1 MRKVAEGKR
10 PAGTGIAGGS
20 LIKKSSMNLEIIQD
34 RTFDAECAKRAGLI
48 DLHDKIMKRL
58 NATYP
63 ELDVYIKQCEEVYS
77 RVGDFLTEQRSQ
89 YLKEHEKT
97 LRLRYR

>member
-1 MRKVAEGKR
+1 MANL
-10 PAGTGIAGGS
+10 GI
-20 LIKKSSMNLEIIQD
+20 IRD

-48 DLHDKIMKRL
+48 DLHDKILKRL

-63 ELDVYIKQCEEVYS
+63 ELAVYIKQYEEVYS
-77 RVGDFLTEQRSQ
+77 RVGDFLTEPRGQ

-97 LRLRYR
+97 LRLRFR

>member
-1 MRKVAEGKR
+1 
-10 PAGTGIAGGS
+10 
-20 LIKKSSMNLEIIQD
+20 MNLEIIQD

-77 RVGDFLTEQRSQ
+77 RVGDFLTEPRSQ

>member
-1 MRKVAEGKR
+1 
-10 PAGTGIAGGS
+10 
-20 LIKKSSMNLEIIQD
+20 MNLEIIQD

-58 NATYP
+58 NAIYP
-63 ELDVYIKQCEEVYS
+63 ELDVYIKQCEEIYS
-77 RVGDFLTEQRSQ
+77 RVGDFLTESRSQ

>member
-1 MRKVAEGKR
+1 
-10 PAGTGIAGGS
+10 
-20 LIKKSSMNLEIIQD
+20 MNLKIIQD

-63 ELDVYIKQCEEVYS
+63 ELAGYIKQCEEVYS
-77 RVGDFLTEQRSQ
+77 KVGDFLTEPRSQ
-89 YLKEHEKT
+89 YMKVNEKT

>member
-1 MRKVAEGKR
+1 MICRGR
-10 PAGTGIAGGS
+10 

-63 ELDVYIKQCEEVYS
+63 ELDVYIKQCEEIYS
-77 RVGDFLTEQRSQ
+77 RVGDFLTEPRSQ

>member
-1 MRKVAEGKR
+1 M
-10 PAGTGIAGGS
+10 

-63 ELDVYIKQCEEVYS
+63 ELSGYIAQCEEIYS
-77 RVGDFLTEQRSQ
+77 RVGDFLTEPRSQ

>member
-1 MRKVAEGKR
+1 
-10 PAGTGIAGGS
+10 
-20 LIKKSSMNLEIIQD
+20 MNLEIIQD

-58 NATYP
+58 NAIYP
-63 ELDVYIKQCEEVYS
+63 ELDAYINQCEVIYS
-77 RVGDFLTEQRSQ
+77 RVGDFLTESRSQ

>member
-1 MRKVAEGKR
+1 MA
-10 PAGTGIAGGS
+10 
-20 LIKKSSMNLEIIQD
+20 NLGIIQD

-48 DLHDKIMKRL
+48 DLHDKIITRL

-63 ELDVYIKQCEEVYS
+63 ELAVYIKQCEEVYS
-77 RVGDFLTEQRSQ
+77 HVGDAMTEPRGQ

-97 LRLRYR
+97 IRLKYR